1 MAGRL
6 SRRENYVSNTNL
18 GIYSPIQYK
27 CSKYGKKPVHFLD
40 IFNFPIAISTTIMLL
55 SPI

>member
-1 MAGRL
+1 MAERL

-18 GIYSPIQYK
+18 AIYSPIQYK

-40 IFNFPIAISTTIMLL
+40 IFNFPIAISTTITLL